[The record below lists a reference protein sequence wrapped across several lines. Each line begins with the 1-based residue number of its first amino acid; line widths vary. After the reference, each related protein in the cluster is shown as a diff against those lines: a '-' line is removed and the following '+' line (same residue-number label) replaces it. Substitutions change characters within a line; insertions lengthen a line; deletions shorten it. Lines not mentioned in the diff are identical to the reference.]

1 MTPSA
6 AKRGV
11 LGGDTVPP
19 RSSGSSLS
27 VDSPLS
33 LPKGRLLQLLQ
44 GCLESQTIDEMR
56 TRLLLVKDLRPGR
69 GSDVVTVRFG
79 LWHDQLRQIRE
90 SKSLERACHYL
101 KRMLKSFD
109 QVKTPTFSDIN
120 LCRWQ
125 EYDELWTDS
134 LWNIERRDRSGQHS
148 GHYWGN
154 FVPQIPHQLMRRFSK
169 AGDWVLDPFLGSGT
183 TLIEARRLG
192 RNALGVELQ
201 ESVAQETWA
210 RVQREDNPHKVQ
222 SVVRQGDSSSVDFR
236 SLLDQ
241 HQIPSVQLAV
251 LHPPYHDI
259 IRFSDRPECLSN
271 QNDVQAFVDG
281 FTRVVAGV
289 SKVLQK
295 KRYLAVVIGDKYAGS
310 EWVPLGFL
318 TMQRILELDFNL
330 KSIIVKNFEETL
342 GKRSQR
348 ELWRYR
354 ALAGGFYVFKHEYV
368 FLFQKK

>member
-6 AKRGV
+6 ELIGQ
-11 LGGDTVPP
+11 
-19 RSSGSSLS
+19 SI
-27 VDSPLS
+27 DSPLD

-44 GCLESQTIDEMR
+44 GCLESQTIEELR

-69 GSDVVTVRFG
+69 GGLEVVTVRFG

-90 SKSLERACHYL
+90 SRSLERARHYL

-109 QVKTPTFSDIN
+109 EVKTPSFSDIN

-125 EYDELWTDS
+125 EYDDLWTDS
-134 LWNIERRDRSGQHS
+134 LWNIDRRDRSGQHS

-236 SLLDQ
+236 TLLDQ

-271 QNDVQAFVDG
+271 QRDVDAFVDG